1 MTYDMSEFALT
12 NREWDVMD
20 FASGID
26 HALGGRDSQRTRL
39 KTSSPKIEALRCA
52 CDPVAG
58 LGSVQGV
65 VPDVLLTVMPL

>member
-26 HALGGRDSQRTRL
+26 HALGGRDSQRTRG
-39 KTSSPKIEALRCA
+39 SRRVHPKLRPC
-52 CDPVAG
+52 VAPAIP
-58 LGSVQGV
+58 LPDSVPFKG
-65 VPDVLLTVMPL
+65 